1 MFPLPP
7 WPYARIAAHRG
18 SGTMAPEN
26 TLEGFRTGL
35 RFGFKAFETDAML
48 AKDGIPILMHDEK
61 FGRTIRGDS
70 RSVPELTSLEVRTL
84 DAGSWFAPQYTGI
97 PPAGFEQAVRWC
109 RANGVWLNIEV
120 KPALGHEYETGLTVG
135 RMTKAFFADLIR
147 PGGSRQD
154 GIVRE
159 APLFS
164 SFKPDALRGVRET
177 CPDLPRGFICDP
189 IPENWRDILA
199 ENECV
204 SFHCNQARMTKEF
217 VREIKDL
224 GYWVFC
230 YTVNSPERAREL
242 FSWGVDG
249 MCTDRLDLVR
259 PYM

>member
-1 MFPLPP
+1 MLPLPP

-35 RFGFKAFETDAML
+35 RFGFKSIETDAML
-48 AKDGIPILMHDEK
+48 AKDGVPILMHDEK
-61 FGRTIRGDS
+61 FGRTIKDP

-97 PPAGFEQAVRWC
+97 TPAGFEQAVRWC
-109 RANGVWLNIEV
+109 RANDVWLNIEI
-120 KPALGHEYETGLTVG
+120 KPAKGAELETGRVVG
-135 RMTKAFFADLIR
+135 RLTAQYYADLVR
-147 PGGSRQD
+147 PGGARQD
-154 GIVRE
+154 GIVRA

-164 SFKPDALRGVRET
+164 SFKVDALRGAKET
-177 CPDLPRGFICDP
+177 APDIPRGFLCDR
-189 IPENWRDILA
+189 IPDNWRDILA
-199 ENECV
+199 ELDCV
-204 SFHCNQARMTKEF
+204 SFHCNQARMTEAF
-217 VREIKDL
+217 VREIKSL

-249 MCTDRLDLVR
+249 MCTDRLDIVR